1 MDSPSHPID
10 AVVRRTGLSAHVI
23 RIWEK
28 RYRAVEPARTESNRR
43 LYSEDDIQRL
53 ILMRDLVRSGQA
65 AGYVAKLPTEQLRS
79 LAASTLAVARPA
91 ARMRTSPPLLSSA
104 ELLDEALAAVR
115 ALDAAG
121 LEASLK
127 RADVALGTQGMLQR
141 FAAPLA
147 HALGELWREGS
158 ITAAH
163 EHFASGV
170 LRTYLAQVA
179 HPFAAA
185 PGEPVLIVATP
196 TGQLHEIGALL
207 AAAAAV
213 NLGWNVTYLG
223 ASLPAAEIAGA
234 AKQNQAR
241 AVAMSI
247 VYPENDRRL
256 ETELTRLRALLPE
269 NIAVIV
275 GGRSAAAYHE
285 TLERIGAFQVA
296 DLASF
301 GSTLDQLRGRASSAV
316 ARPRERSRKIK

>member
-65 AGYVAKLPTEQLRS
+65 AGYVAKLPTDQLRS
-79 LAASTLAVARPA
+79 LAATHLAAGRPSP
-91 ARMRTSPPLLSSA
+91 RIRTPAPILSSA
-104 ELLDEALAAVR
+104 ELLDDALAAVR
-115 ALDAAG
+115 ALDATG

-170 LRTYLAQVA
+170 LRTYLAQA
-179 HPFAAA
+179 ARPFAAA

-234 AKQNQAR
+234 AKQNEAR
-241 AVAMSI
+241 AVALSL
-247 VYPENDRRL
+247 VYPDHDRRL
-256 ETELTRLRALLPE
+256 EAELTRLRDLLPAH
-269 NIAVIV
+269 IAVIA
-275 GGRSAAAYHE
+275 GGRSAASYSA
-285 TLERIGAFQVA
+285 TLERMGAFHVS
-296 DLASF
+296 DLASL
-301 GSTLDQLRGRASSAV
+301 GSTLDRLRGPASSTSSK
-316 ARPRERSRKIK
+316 ARAPVRKK